1 MVEMELKQNNKTGQP
16 RNIRNGCQ
24 VRYKGEKND
33 TKWNPEFV
41 YKLIC
46 LRKCEKHH
54 CVTKAVSWEYIF
66 FFLTNTDV
74 SETSISHKHGIGYT
88 LLNANSF
95 LLF

>member
-1 MVEMELKQNNKTGQP
+1 MVEMELKQSDKTGQP

-66 FFLTNTDV
+66 FLKPILTFLRLQYPINM
-74 SETSISHKHGIGYT
+74 E
-88 LLNANSF
+88 
-95 LLF
+95 